1 MLEHLQLR
9 KTYLQKKK
17 TFQEKRKMRKRV
29 QIWRQRER
37 RRVRRVLAIWLPEPG
52 AAIVVGIWECGKFVS
67 MNLEGFSCFPNSRL
81 VWKQIKTGGQLL
93 SMGFRKNSTS
103 GMGFSTLQRS

>member
-17 TFQEKRKMRKRV
+17 TFQEKRKMRKCV

-37 RRVRRVLAIWLPEPG
+37 RRVRRVLA
-52 AAIVVGIWECGKFVS
+52 
-67 MNLEGFSCFPNSRL
+67 
-81 VWKQIKTGGQLL
+81 T
-93 SMGFRKNSTS
+93 
-103 GMGFSTLQRS
+103 